1 MHITCIN
8 RRRCRLPMRE
18 DITQGFWNVYKEEAW
33 SQLLAVPFETS
44 GVQME
49 EVVLDA
55 TMSVKKVN
63 VVN

>member
-1 MHITCIN
+1 
-8 RRRCRLPMRE
+8 MRE

>member
-1 MHITCIN
+1 MRITCIN

-18 DITQGFWNVYKEEAW
+18 DITQGFWNVYEEEAW
-33 SQLLAVPFETS
+33 SQLLAVPLETS

-49 EVVLDA
+49 EVILDA